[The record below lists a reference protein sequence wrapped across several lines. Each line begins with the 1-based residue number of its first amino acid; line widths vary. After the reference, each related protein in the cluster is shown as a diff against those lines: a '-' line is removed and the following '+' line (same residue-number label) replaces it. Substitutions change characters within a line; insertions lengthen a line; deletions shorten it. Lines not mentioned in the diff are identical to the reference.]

1 MTQPSN
7 NPPKSALRE
16 YLVLAIL
23 ILIGTPIAVW
33 WGYKDGK
40 DLAVRAYGDEIAE
53 YDEDEDEDYYDEDEE
68 DGEEAAGV
76 SGMPDVTPEAIAR
89 GAAVYQMHCVAC
101 HGADADGKGPAAVAF
116 TPGPRDF
123 TDPSEKWTIGR
134 EPEQIHQAVSKGV
147 PGTGMAGFA
156 AAMSAAELWDLVHY
170 LGSLPGVADA
180 R

>member
-1 MTQPSN
+1 MTQPSQT
-7 NPPKSALRE
+7 PPKSALRE

-23 ILIGTPIAVW
+23 ILVGTPIAVW

-40 DLAVRAYGDEIAE
+40 DLAVRAYGDDIAA
-53 YDEDEDEDYYDEDEE
+53 YDEDEDEDYEDED
-68 DGEEAAGV
+68 DAEAEGADAGDI
-76 SGMPDVTPEAIAR
+76 PEATPEAIAR
-89 GAAVYQMHCVAC
+89 GAAVYQLHCVAC

-123 TDPSEKWTIGR
+123 TDPSAKWTIGR

-156 AAMSAAELWDLVHY
+156 AAMSASELWDLVHY
-170 LGSLPGVADA
+170 IGSLPGVADA

>member
-23 ILIGTPIAVW
+23 ILVGTPVAVW

-40 DLAVRAYGDEIAE
+40 DLAVRAYADELAE
-53 YDEDEDEDYYDEDEE
+53 ADEDEYEDEYYDEDEE
-68 DGEEAAGV
+68 TDGAEAGAPE
-76 SGMPDVTPEAIAR
+76 STPEAIAR
-89 GAAVYQMHCVAC
+89 GAAVYQAHCVAC
-101 HGADADGKGPAAVAF
+101 HGVNADGKGPAAVAF

-123 TDPSEKWTIGR
+123 TDPSAKWTIGR

-156 AAMSAAELWDLVHY
+156 AAMSPSELWDLVHY
-170 LGSLPGVADA
+170 LGSLPGVANA

>member
-16 YLVLAIL
+16 YHVLAIL
-23 ILIGTPIAVW
+23 ILVGTPIAVW

-53 YDEDEDEDYYDEDEE
+53 YDEDEDYYDEDEE
-68 DGEEAAGV
+68 GEDAEGVAAGD
-76 SGMPDVTPEAIAR
+76 MPEATPEAIAR
-89 GAAVYQMHCVAC
+89 GAAIYQLHCVAC

-123 TDPSEKWTIGR
+123 TD
-134 EPEQIHQAVSKGV
+134 
-147 PGTGMAGFA
+147 
-156 AAMSAAELWDLVHY
+156 
-170 LGSLPGVADA
+170 
-180 R
+180 

>member
-23 ILIGTPIAVW
+23 ILVGTPIAVW

-40 DLAVRAYGDEIAE
+40 DLAVRAYADEVAEADE
-53 YDEDEDEDYYDEDEE
+53 YDDDDEYDDEE
-68 DGEEAAGV
+68 EGEAEEDLAEAPA
-76 SGMPDVTPEAIAR
+76 PTPEAVAR

-101 HGADADGKGPAAVAF
+101 HGVDADGKGPAAVAF

-123 TDPSEKWTIGR
+123 TDPSARWTIGR
-134 EPEQIHQAVSKGV
+134 EPAQIHQAISKGV

-156 AAMSAAELWDLVHY
+156 AAMSASELWDLVHY
-170 LGSLPGVADA
+170 IGSLSGVANA